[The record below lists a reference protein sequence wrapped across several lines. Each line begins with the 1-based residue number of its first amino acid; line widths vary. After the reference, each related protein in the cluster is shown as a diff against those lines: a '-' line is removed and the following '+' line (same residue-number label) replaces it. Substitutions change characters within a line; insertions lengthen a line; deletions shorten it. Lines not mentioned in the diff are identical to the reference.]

1 LAAADLLIVDNFLGK
16 LTFKFLTELSSR
28 EVQVRVMTTMPKN
41 KDDTRKPEERA
52 QETLHS
58 QTGMKLELRYCPD
71 FHDRFVVIDRQQVWH
86 VGASLKDAGRKA
98 FLISKL
104 EVSKIV
110 QMVGDY
116 IEGRWESA
124 EKVQLEKS

>member
-1 LAAADLLIVDNFLGK
+1 
-16 LTFKFLTELSSR
+16 
-28 EVQVRVMTTMPKN
+28 
-41 KDDTRKPEERA
+41 
-52 QETLHS
+52 
-58 QTGMKLELRYCPD
+58 
-71 FHDRFVVIDRQQVWH
+71 VIDRQQVWH

-116 IEGRWESA
+116 IEDRRESA
-124 EKVQLEKS
+124 EKIQLEKS